1 MLELAELPVLSHV
14 RLLAHSH
21 LEPNFWDP
29 TISGNSEHF
38 SFFLTTHYG
47 VGGVVD
53 QKTCDPFQIKFANVM
68 YTNLVWISRFRKF
81 LFFPGWVGGWWVG
94 GGNQD

>member
-47 VGGVVD
+47 VGGGGRPENLWSISNQVCKCYVY
-53 QKTCDPFQIKFANVM
+53 KSSLNFQI
-68 YTNLVWISRFRKF
+68 S
-81 LFFPGWVGGWWVG
+81 
-94 GGNQD
+94 